1 MAPLCK
7 GKLPTHTPLHGSL
20 VQRELSAQLT
30 EGLSVRAT
38 ICYIENGLSYPLR
51 HFVTPPLTIRGGM
64 VVGGFVPPVKKG
76 KQEGGINEV
85 LSVRRAKDK
94 KPAQATQG
102 AYIEVRDQGARKGD
116 TVFRDV

>member
-1 MAPLCK
+1 
-7 GKLPTHTPLHGSL
+7 
-20 VQRELSAQLT
+20 
-30 EGLSVRAT
+30 
-38 ICYIENGLSYPLR
+38 
-51 HFVTPPLTIRGGM
+51 M

-94 KPAQATQG
+94 EPAQATQG
-102 AYIEVRDQGARKGD
+102 AYTEVRDQGARKGD